1 MSDVLAEKKLKAE
14 LLRVQSAR
22 AELEVRQEE
31 LSGEVKRLNDLIEIQ
46 ATKEKELLERINK

>member
-1 MSDVLAEKKLKAE
+1 VSDVLAEKKLKAE

-46 ATKEKELLERINK
+46 AAKEKELIERINK

>member
-1 MSDVLAEKKLKAE
+1 MSDVLAEKKLRAE

-46 ATKEKELLERINK
+46 ATKEKELIERINK

>member
-46 ATKEKELLERINK
+46 AAKEKELFERINK

>member
-1 MSDVLAEKKLKAE
+1 VSDVLAEKKLKAE

-46 ATKEKELLERINK
+46 AAKEKELFERINK

>member
-46 ATKEKELLERINK
+46 ATKEKELIERINK

>member
-14 LLRVQSAR
+14 LFRVQSAR

-31 LSGEVKRLNDLIEIQ
+31 LDMEVKRLAGLIELQIAKEQ
-46 ATKEKELLERINK
+46 EILNRITK

>member
-1 MSDVLAEKKLKAE
+1 VSDVLAEKKLKAE

-46 ATKEKELLERINK
+46 ATKEKELIERINK